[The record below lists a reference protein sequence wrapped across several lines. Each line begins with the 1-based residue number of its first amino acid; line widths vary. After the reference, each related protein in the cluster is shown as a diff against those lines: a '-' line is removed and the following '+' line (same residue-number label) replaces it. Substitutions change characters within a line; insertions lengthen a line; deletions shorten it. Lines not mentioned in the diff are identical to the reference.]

1 MHICFSYNSAKIQQ
15 LKAVVVDVD
24 LMKVYVE
31 QKVMEVRITV
41 TRNSLSEWRHHMRRL
56 TRELS

>member
-41 TRNSLSEWRHHMRRL
+41 TRNSLSE
-56 TRELS
+56 